1 MYHCSCTVES
11 CRLVNQ
17 SIHIR
22 TRPQRGCTASYDLH
36 MSWPAGHMALLLENA
51 SNSPQHHIS
60 HCHVQ
65 VMPASSQSEG
75 LTGTPLPPPDDAEEP
90 MRTSIS
96 PLNAELAPPSSDAP
110 GSSDPSGVAPG
121 EKDDPNVGA
130 QGGTSEET
138 DQASQAGAC
147 RLVGSSAW
155 ELWLLCVLI
164 LPSLAQLRGCH
175 LSACAGI
182 RAWQRVL

>member
-1 MYHCSCTVES
+1 
-11 CRLVNQ
+11 
-17 SIHIR
+17 
-22 TRPQRGCTASYDLH
+22 
-36 MSWPAGHMALLLENA
+36 
-51 SNSPQHHIS
+51 
-60 HCHVQ
+60 
-65 VMPASSQSEG
+65 MPASSQSEG

-110 GSSDPSGVAPG
+110 DSSDPSGVAPG

-147 RLVGSSAW
+147 RLVGSSAR

-164 LPSLAQLRGCH
+164 LPSLAQLRGCR
-175 LSACAGI
+175 LNACVGI
-182 RAWQRVL
+182 RAWQRMLLAVLRHATLASSAQLLVRTPRLQATTTLACRWALRCFGLWAPTQLDQCINSLGCLAPQCFL